1 MKMCMLTGLRP
12 GELGRIIA
20 IEGGW
25 GIRKKLSLRGI
36 SEGTI
41 VRMISSHYGPT
52 VVEVGRNIVALGRG
66 MAQKIRVMG
75 GK

>member
-1 MKMCMLTGLRP
+1 MRMCSLTGLRP

-25 GIRKKLSLRGI
+25 GIRRKLSLRGI

-41 VRMISSHYGPT
+41 VRMISSQHGPT
-52 VVEVGRNIVALGRG
+52 VVEVDRNIVALGRG

-75 GK
+75 GE

>member
-1 MKMCMLTGLRP
+1 MKMSMLTGLRP
-12 GELGRIIA
+12 GQLGRIIA

-25 GIRKKLSLRGI
+25 GIRQRLSLRGI

-41 VRMISSHYGPT
+41 VRMISSQHGPT
-52 VVEVGRNIVALGRG
+52 VVEVDRNIVALGRG

-75 GK
+75 GE